1 MKKNYIQILFF
12 FISSITIAQIPTG
25 YYDTATG
32 TGYILKTQLHNII
45 KNYNPQSYNSLWNLY
60 TYSSYRDN
68 YFENDGSLLDIYSE
82 KTTTTDTY
90 NYTST
95 SQECGSTT
103 TTYEGLCYN
112 REHLVPESFFEPYFI
127 SLGVD
132 TSINTLAY
140 YTKND
145 AHFIPPTDVRVNA
158 WRGNLPFGRVYATTL
173 NPCTGGDT
181 SPYSPSNL
189 PCYTSNTS
197 KIGYNNNSGYSA
209 GYSGNIFEPID
220 EFKGDIARAV
230 LYFVTRYEDVLP
242 QMYSSCTNSIAKAM
256 FNGSADQGLNTTFL
270 NIMKTWHQNDP
281 VSAREIA
288 INNRIYTH
296 QNNRNPFIDHPEWVE
311 TIWGTTMNI
320 ENFNSFE
327 SINIYPNPIT
337 NNEIFI
343 KSNIILDEFKIYNIN
358 SQIIKQIK
366 NPSTT
371 DGEYIIENIPSGFY
385 FLEITSNTNTI
396 IKKIIVN

>member
-1 MKKNYIQILFF
+1 MKKNYLFLLLLSN
-12 FISSITIAQIPTG
+12 IIIAQIPTG
-25 YYDTATG
+25 YYDSATG
-32 TGYILKTQLHNII
+32 TGYVLKTQLHNII

-60 TYSSYRDN
+60 THIAYRDN
-68 YFENDGSLLDIYSE
+68 YYENDGTLLDIYSE
-82 KTTTTDTY
+82 KISLPETY
-90 NYTST
+90 NYTSV
-95 SQECGSTT
+95 SQECGSTS

-127 SLGVD
+127 SIGVD

-173 NPCTGGDT
+173 NSCTGGDT
-181 SPYSPSNL
+181 SPFLPSNL
-189 PCYTSNTS
+189 PCTTTNDS

-209 GYSGNIFEPID
+209 GYTGNVFEPID

-242 QMYSSCTNSIAKAM
+242 QMYTACTNTTAKAM
-256 FNGSADQGLNTTFL
+256 FDGSANQGLKTTFL
-270 NIMKTWHQNDP
+270 NIMKTWHENDP
-281 VSAREIA
+281 VSTRETA
-288 INNRIYTH
+288 INNRIYSH

-311 TIWGTTMNI
+311 TIWGTTMNV
-320 ENFNSFE
+320 ENLNLQTE
-327 SINIYPNPIT
+327 IKVYPNPVVEHKIT
-337 NNEIFI
+337 LE
-343 KSNIILDEFKIYNIN
+343 SNIDLDELKIYNIN
-358 SQIIKQIK
+358 NQIIKQIK
-366 NPSTT
+366 KPSLS
-371 DGEYIIENIPSGFY
+371 DGKYNIENIPTGFY
-385 FLEITSNTNTI
+385 FLEITSEFNTI